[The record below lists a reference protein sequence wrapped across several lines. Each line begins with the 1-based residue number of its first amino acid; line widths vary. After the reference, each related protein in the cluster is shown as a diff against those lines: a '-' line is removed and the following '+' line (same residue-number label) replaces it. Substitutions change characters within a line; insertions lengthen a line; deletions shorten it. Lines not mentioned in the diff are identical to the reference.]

1 MGTST
6 SKPSKTPESSRELQK
21 ALKLFQKLER
31 SQTKFF
37 CGDAFFSQN
46 NVVVEQI
53 VKEHLGL
60 VENSF
65 VVHIE
70 PQNDK
75 PAFTMSLSPELLRAI
90 KLWLYSPSIGA
101 QFLCNQ
107 VIHSVGHTVLIILK
121 KRAKGIDVL
130 YMDPYNFPLK
140 QSYLLSALLQVHGG
154 VTTVPV
160 TMSLRS
166 RDTEHALWY
175 TLGRESF
182 HVTKELWPLY
192 LFYKAHN
199 LLSNYKQIIGN
210 AGKVY
215 DKLVRLLP
223 QLQSQGFLF

>member
-6 SKPSKTPESSRELQK
+6 SKPTKPVGSSRSRELQK
-21 ALKLFQKLER
+21 ALHLFQNLEK
-31 SQTKFF
+31 SQTQFF
-37 CGDAFFSQN
+37 CSDAFFSQN
-46 NVVVEQI
+46 NMVVEQI
-53 VKEHLGL
+53 VKQHLGI
-60 VENSF
+60 VNQAF

-75 PAFTMSLSPELLRAI
+75 PAFTMSLSSELLQAI
-90 KLWLYSPSIGA
+90 KRWLYSPSIGA

-140 QSYLLSALLQVHGG
+140 QSFLIAALLQVHGG

-160 TMSLRS
+160 MMPLKS

-175 TLGRESF
+175 TLGRHSF

-192 LFYKAHN
+192 LFYRAHN
-199 LLSNYKQIIGN
+199 QLSNYKQIMGN
-210 AGKVY
+210 PNKVY
-215 DKLVRLLP
+215 AKLVRLLP
-223 QLQSQGFLF
+223 QLQELF